1 MHMNR
6 QVSTGWSRDLRKQ
19 FYINNLF
26 FWSLTIH
33 LLLRYTHVSIKTI
46 RNIRTPFDD
55 LWKNN
60 AIDW

>member
-1 MHMNR
+1 MNR
-6 QVSTGWSRDLRKQ
+6 QVSTGWSRDLRKH

-46 RNIRTPFDD
+46 RNIRSPFDD
-55 LWKNN
+55 FWKNN
-60 AIDW
+60 TIDW